1 MHIVAIHYYYI
12 HMKRLVFSFPDL
24 NQDSGSELEEAN
36 FESSGTA
43 SVETM
48 TLYLVVGNVLS

>member
-1 MHIVAIHYYYI
+1 
-12 HMKRLVFSFPDL
+12 MKLLIFSFPDL

-48 TLYLVVGNVLS
+48 TLYLFVGNVLS